1 MLKEVSFK
9 LIHKG
14 VCVGRGHFCAHGC
27 AMDLLKDFV
36 AKGEYIFFEH
46 EVEQSF
52 HVLFRERERVVNLH
66 S

>member
-14 VCVGRGHFCAHGC
+14 VCIGRGHFSAHGC

-36 AKGEYIFFEH
+36 TERENIFFEH

-52 HVLFRERERVVNLH
+52 HVVFRERERVVELH